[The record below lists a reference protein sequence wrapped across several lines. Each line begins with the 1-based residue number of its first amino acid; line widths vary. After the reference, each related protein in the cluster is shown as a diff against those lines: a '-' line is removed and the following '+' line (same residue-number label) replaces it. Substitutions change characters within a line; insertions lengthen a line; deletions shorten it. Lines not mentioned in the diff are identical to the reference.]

1 MSKRKQNCKIPT
13 KITGSMI
20 PGMDIVIGAASAVLS
35 WMGNIVW
42 DCIKFL
48 GITGLTALRDLVVD
62 LWKDGTKRKIKTDNL
77 KAFVVIVRR
86 KLIRKNPD
94 YRKDPIFTEIS
105 ELNKLCFY
113 IENLNEEG
121 MEKQQQLEIRKLAA
135 THIRSILK
143 QFKKLMSAADVVPKK
158 EDEKKE
164 DKKEE
169 TKKEDK
175 KDETK
180 KEDKLE
186 DKKEEIKK
194 EEPKKDEKKEEPK
207 KTTNRRY
214 RK

>member
-1 MSKRKQNCKIPT
+1 MPKRKQNCKIPK

-94 YRKDPIFTEIS
+94 YKKDPIFTDLS

-143 QFKKLMSAADVVPKK
+143 QFKKIMSAPDKPK
-158 EDEKKE
+158 EQP
-164 DKKEE
+164 
-169 TKKEDK
+169 K
-175 KDETK
+175 KDE
-180 KEDKLE
+180 
-186 DKKEEIKK
+186 KK
-194 EEPKKDEKKEEPK
+194 EEPKKDDKKEEKPKEEPK

-214 RK
+214 RRW